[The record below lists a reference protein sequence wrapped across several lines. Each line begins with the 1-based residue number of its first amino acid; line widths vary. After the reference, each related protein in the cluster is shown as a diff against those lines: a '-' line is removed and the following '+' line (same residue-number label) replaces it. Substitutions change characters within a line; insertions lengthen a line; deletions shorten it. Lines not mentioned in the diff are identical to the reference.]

1 MSGPARKNPNTTSLA
16 RAHRTRP
23 DDGQQEIINENNSST
38 LSTNDDLK
46 ELCILLD
53 EERYKMHQLAEQWK
67 HFGTSSIHK
76 LESQIVDYQ
85 EKLNDL
91 EERQMSLL
99 KENESLKSLV
109 NQMMLTK
116 ISNKA
121 DVNKKIKISLFF

>member
-1 MSGPARKNPNTTSLA
+1 
-16 RAHRTRP
+16 
-23 DDGQQEIINENNSST
+23 
-38 LSTNDDLK
+38 
-46 ELCILLD
+46 
-53 EERYKMHQLAEQWK
+53 MHQLAEQWK

-91 EERQMSLL
+91 EQRQMSLL

-116 ISNKA
+116 ISNKT
-121 DVNKKIKISLFF
+121 DVNKKIKIYFFF